1 MWWRSRGEI
10 YLMKNNKDLQV
21 KIYQKQ
27 NSTRLTTLFGDT
39 IKDFFG
45 SHFLALQLAKRDIS
59 AQYRQSYLGILWLF
73 ITPLATAG
81 VWIFLNASGTIALTD
96 TGIPYPVYAFSGT
109 LIWSIIIEAI
119 NSPTAATN
127 AARGIISK
135 INFPKEALILSGIY
149 KLCFNSMVKIILLLL
164 FVFAF
169 GVGFHWSLLLF
180 PLTLL
185 VAIIVGTAIGLL
197 ITPIGLLY
205 SDVSR
210 LLTMSLSL
218 IMYATPVVYVIP
230 KSGILKTI
238 MELNPLTALVSTI
251 RATLTGQEYEFLS
264 YFMVLGSIS
273 FVLFFV
279 GLVIYRVSIPVIVE
293 RLSA

>member
-185 VAIIVGTAIGLL
+185 VAIIVGSAIGLL

-238 MELNPLTALVSTI
+238 MEINPLTALVSTI

-264 YFMVLGSIS
+264 YFIVLGSIS

>member
-185 VAIIVGTAIGLL
+185 VAIIVGYAIGLL

-230 KSGILKTI
+230 KTGILKTI

-251 RATLTGQEYEFLS
+251 RATLHGQEYEFLS

>member
-1 MWWRSRGEI
+1 M
-10 YLMKNNKDLQV
+10 
-21 KIYQKQ
+21 
-27 NSTRLTTLFGDT
+27 LTTFFRAT
-39 IKDFFG
+39 ITEFVG
-45 SHFLALQLAKRDIS
+45 SHFLALHLAKRDIS
-59 AQYRQSYLGILWLF
+59 AQYRQSYLGIVWLF

-164 FVFAF
+164 FVFGCF
-169 GVGFHWSLLLF
+169 GGFICVYLLF
-180 PLTLL
+180 PVTLL
-185 VAIIVGTAIGLL
+185 LSIFVVASIGLL

-205 SDVSR
+205 SAVSL
-210 LLTMSLSL
+210 LLTMGLSL

-230 KSGILKTI
+230 KTGILKTI

-264 YFMVLGSIS
+264 
-273 FVLFFV
+273 FF
-279 GLVIYRVSIPVIVE
+279 LVFI
-293 RLSA
+293 L

>member
-109 LIWSIIIEAI
+109 LIWSIFIGVYQLLLRL
-119 NSPTAATN
+119 ATN

-185 VAIIVGTAIGLL
+185 VAIIVGYCYRFTHN
-197 ITPIGLLY
+197 THW
-205 SDVSR
+205 
-210 LLTMSLSL
+210 
-218 IMYATPVVYVIP
+218 VVI
-230 KSGILKTI
+230 
-238 MELNPLTALVSTI
+238 
-251 RATLTGQEYEFLS
+251 
-264 YFMVLGSIS
+264 
-273 FVLFFV
+273 
-279 GLVIYRVSIPVIVE
+279 
-293 RLSA
+293 

>member
-1 MWWRSRGEI
+1 
-10 YLMKNNKDLQV
+10 
-21 KIYQKQ
+21 
-27 NSTRLTTLFGDT
+27 
-39 IKDFFG
+39 
-45 SHFLALQLAKRDIS
+45 LQLAKRDIS

-109 LIWSIIIEAI
+109 LVWSIIIEAI

-149 KLCFNSMVKIILLLL
+149 KLLFNSSFKVLLLVV
-164 FVFAF
+164 FIFAF
-169 GVGFHWSLLLF
+169 GVGFHWSLLLL
-180 PLTLL
+180 PLVL
-185 VAIIVGTAIGLL
+185 VMAVVFGTSLGLL

-210 LLTMSLSL
+210 LISMGLSL
-218 IMYATPVVYVIP
+218 LMYVTPVVYGIP
-230 KSGILKTI
+230 KTGIMKTI
-238 MELNPLTALVSTI
+238 MTYNPFTPFILTSRDVAVGGSPEFLNYFLG
-251 RATLTGQEYEFLS
+251 LTG
-264 YFMVLGSIS
+264 LGI
-273 FVLFFV
+273 VLFFI

>member
-1 MWWRSRGEI
+1 MDAKLWKI
-10 YLMKNNKDLQV
+10 YVMNTKGNLQL

-27 NSTRLTTLFGDT
+27 NSTRLLTLLGDT

-45 SHFLALQLAKRDIS
+45 SHFLALQLAQRDIS

-81 VWIFLNASGTIALTD
+81 VWIFLNASGTVALTD
-96 TGIPYPVYAFSGT
+96 AGISYPVYAFSGT
-109 LIWSIIIEAI
+109 LVWSIIIEAI
-119 NSPTAATN
+119 NAPTFTTN

-180 PLTLL
+180 PFTLL
-185 VAIIVGTAIGLL
+185 IGITVGTAIGLL

-210 LLTMSLSL
+210 LLTMGLSL
-218 IMYATPVVYVIP
+218 LMYATPVVYVVP
-230 KSGILKTI
+230 KTGILKTI
-238 MELNPLTALVSTI
+238 METNPFTALISTI
-251 RATLTGQEYEFLS
+251 RATITGQEYEYLA
-264 YFMVLGSIS
+264 YFMVLGGVC

-279 GLVIYRVSIPVIVE
+279 GLVIYRVAIPIIIE